1 LCRQDVEQEVN
12 IRMMSLL
19 TQEIP
24 GRYDRERLQDEVE
37 RITPERV
44 EGHLQEGECEPGRIS
59 GGSG

>member
-1 LCRQDVEQEVN
+1 
-12 IRMMSLL
+12 MMSLL
-19 TQEIP
+19 NQDIS
-24 GRYDRERLQDEVE
+24 GRYRRERLQDEAK